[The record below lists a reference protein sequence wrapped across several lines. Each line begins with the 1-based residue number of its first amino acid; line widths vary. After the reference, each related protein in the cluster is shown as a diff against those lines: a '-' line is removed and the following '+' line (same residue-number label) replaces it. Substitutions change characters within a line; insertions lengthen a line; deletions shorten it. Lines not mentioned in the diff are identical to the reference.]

1 MKLDLIDVRI
11 LRHLTRDGKTTNQEL
26 AEAVNLSAS
35 ACFRRVKLLEEAG
48 VIAGYRCVLDAKA
61 LGMEFEALVQVSMRT
76 DVERWHEN
84 FVQALNG
91 WPEVVTARIVS
102 GPSNYVLTV
111 RARNLEHYS
120 EFVVERLHKAPG
132 VMAINSNIVLATVK
146 RTGSVLDIFD
156 I

>member
-11 LRHLTRDGKTTNQEL
+11 LRHLTRNGKTTNQEL

-48 VIAGYRCVLDAKA
+48 VIAGYRCVLDAKV

-84 FVQALNG
+84 FVQALND

-111 RARNLEHYS
+111 RARSLEHYS
-120 EFVVERLHKAPG
+120 GFVVDRLHKAPG
-132 VMAINSNIVLATVK
+132 VMAINSHIVLATVK
-146 RTGSVLDIFD
+146 RTGSVLDILE